1 MKSPRIIVALDYASP
16 KEAAAF
22 VSRVTPQQ
30 CWLKV
35 GLELY
40 TAAGP
45 GLIRELQQR
54 GFRIFLDLKFHDIP
68 NTVERACQQAAA
80 LGVDLLTVHCLG
92 GRAMLEAA
100 RRGVGEA
107 PGRPRV
113 LGVTLLTSLEAG
125 DVRDVGLTGDVAS
138 RALALGELAQSSRL
152 DGVVCAA
159 TEAQE
164 LRRRL
169 GPKFLLVTPGIR
181 PAGEAAADQRRV
193 ATPAQAL
200 MSGADLLVIGRPIT
214 QSPDPSAA
222 LRAIEG
228 EIANFD

>member
-1 MKSPRIIVALDYASP
+1 MKSPRIVIALDYASGD
-16 KEAAAF
+16 EAMAF
-22 VSRVTPQQ
+22 VDRIMPQQ
-30 CWLKV
+30 CGLKV

-45 GLIRELQQR
+45 SLIHALKQR

-92 GRAMLEAA
+92 GRAMLDAA

-107 PGRPRV
+107 AERPRV
-113 LGVTLLTSLEAG
+113 LGVTLLTSLGANDIREVGIAG
-125 DVRDVGLTGDVAS
+125 DIGS
-138 RALALGELAQSSRL
+138 RALALAELARAARL

-159 TEAQE
+159 TEVRE
-164 LRRRL
+164 LRQRL
-169 GPKFLLVTPGIR
+169 GAGFLLVTPGIR
-181 PAGEAAADQRRV
+181 PAGGAAGDQRRV

-214 QSPDPSAA
+214 QSADPSAA
-222 LRAIEG
+222 LHAIES
-228 EIANFD
+228 EIADFN

>member
-1 MKSPRIIVALDYASP
+1 MKSPRIVIALDYASAQ
-16 KEAAAF
+16 EAATF
-22 VSRVTPQQ
+22 VGRVTPEQ
-30 CWLKV
+30 CWLKI

-40 TAAGP
+40 TMAGP
-45 GLIRELQQR
+45 SLVREFKQR

-107 PGRPRV
+107 AARPRV
-113 LGVTLLTSLEAG
+113 LGVTLLTSLEASDTREVGIAG
-125 DVRDVGLTGDVAS
+125 DIGS
-138 RALALGELAQSSRL
+138 RALALAELARAARL

-159 TEAQE
+159 TEVRE
-164 LRRRL
+164 LRQRL
-169 GPKFLLVTPGIR
+169 GAGFLLVTPGIR
-181 PAGEAAADQRRV
+181 PAGGAAGDQRRV

-214 QSPDPSAA
+214 QSADPSAA
-222 LRAIEG
+222 LHAIES
-228 EIANFD
+228 EIADFN

>member
-1 MKSPRIIVALDYASP
+1 VRSPRIIVALDYASAQ
-16 KEAAAF
+16 EAAAF
-22 VSRVTPQQ
+22 VKRVKPEQ

-45 GLIRELQQR
+45 VLIRDLKQR
-54 GFRIFLDLKFHDIP
+54 GFGIFLDLKFHDIP
-68 NTVERACQQAAA
+68 NTVERACQQVTA

-100 RRGVGEA
+100 RRGVGDA
-107 PGRPRV
+107 AGRPRV
-113 LGVTLLTSLEAG
+113 LGVTLLTSLEAN
-125 DVRDVGLTGDVAS
+125 DIREVGITGDVGS
-138 RALALGELAQSSRL
+138 RALALAELAQSAGA

-159 TEAQE
+159 TEVKE
-164 LRRRL
+164 LRHRFGR
-169 GPKFLLVTPGIR
+169 GFLLVTPGIR
-181 PAGEAAADQRRV
+181 PAGEAAGDQRRV

-200 MSGADLLVIGRPIT
+200 TSGADLLVIGRPIT
-214 QSPDPSAA
+214 QSADPAAA

-228 EIANFD
+228 EIANID